1 MMSVTRNTLNL
12 IKGNSMEALFRG
24 RWYKR
29 LPREEDGRVFLD
41 VNPKC
46 FWAVVCYLNKRMIT
60 LPDYSLK
67 IPNLGEEDN
76 TVLQQ
81 ILLEFGLRDVENK

>member
-1 MMSVTRNTLNL
+1 MMSVIRNTLTL
-12 IKGNSMEALFRG
+12 IKGNSLEAFISG
-24 RWYKR
+24 RWDNC
-29 LPREEDGRVFLD
+29 LPRDEDDRVFLD

-46 FWAVVCYLNKRMIT
+46 FWAVVDYLNKRMIT